1 MYKVTHVLLDLQ
13 EAITCREEL
22 LELHYSVGHKNR
34 PETLRGLADL
44 LRMRFDAM
52 GQEEDLSKVATL
64 REELHQ
70 LSPSST
76 ESTA

>member
-22 LELHYSVGHKNR
+22 LELHYPVGHKKR
-34 PETLRGLADL
+34 PGTLRGLADL
-44 LRMRFDAM
+44 LQMRFDAM
-52 GQEEDLSKVATL
+52 GQEEDLSNVAML
-64 REELHQ
+64 RKEADQ
-70 LSPSST
+70 LSASST